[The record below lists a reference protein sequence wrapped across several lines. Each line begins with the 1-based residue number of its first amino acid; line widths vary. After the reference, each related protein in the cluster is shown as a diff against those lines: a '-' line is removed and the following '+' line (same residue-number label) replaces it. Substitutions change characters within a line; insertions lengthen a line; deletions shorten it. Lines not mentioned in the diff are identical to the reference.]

1 MQCME
6 HMRKTRRGNFR
17 FLPLNDIKTHN
28 VSQQIRRFGGTS
40 MPMMDAIT
48 YNDETFVRAIEFAL
62 SNTIVVD
69 TIGEARDIFNNPSFN
84 TNGIRIVALDGS
96 VIQPNG
102 NISGGFF
109 AKKNHRS
116 LFNLKDKAKKQKNR
130 DDLLEK
136 LRQIDD
142 ELVASEDDGDSK
154 QNVDEYEL
162 ENSLN
167 DLQNKKKNKEFRM
180 ETMRKQLKEKSD
192 ALSATQQS
200 LKELKKKLK

>member
-1 MQCME
+1 M
-6 HMRKTRRGNFR
+6 G
-17 FLPLNDIKTHN
+17 
-28 VSQQIRRFGGTS
+28 
-40 MPMMDAIT
+40 
-48 YNDETFVRAIEFAL
+48 
-62 SNTIVVD
+62 
-69 TIGEARDIFNNPSFN
+69 N

-116 LFNLKDKAKKQKNR
+116 MFNLKDKAKKQKNR
-130 DDLLEK
+130 DELLEK

-142 ELVASEDDGDSK
+142 ELVASEDGDDDDDDDGK

-192 ALSATQQS
+192 ALAATQQS
-200 LKELKKKLK
+200 LKELKKKLKKKKKEAE